1 MIDIQALFNEAINR
15 ERQDSV
21 SVDGIEYKIN
31 THYTPWLG
39 FGDKYTDY
47 KNGKNTD
54 IRRFDFLYKTGRDG
68 EGNWIGDVPPNR
80 ENGLKELVKFY
91 KEPFNGY
98 EGYRKMV
105 ECAGCEIFEPFIK
118 RYEIDLTMDDI
129 HFHLYSNIIIS
140 LIENG
145 VIENNSLYLVDDL

>member
-1 MIDIQALFNEAINR
+1 MIDIQALFNEALNK

-21 SVDGIEYKIN
+21 SVDGVEYKIN
-31 THYTPWLG
+31 THYAHWLA
-39 FGDKYTDY
+39 FGKEYKDY
-47 KNGKNTD
+47 KSRKNTD
-54 IRRFDFLYKTGRDG
+54 IKKLDFIYKTGRDN

-80 ENGLKELVKFY
+80 ENGLKELIKFY

-105 ECAGCEIFEPFIK
+105 ECASLEIFEPFVK
-118 RYEIDLTMDDI
+118 RYGIDLTMDNI
-129 HFHLYSNIIIS
+129 HFHLFSNIIIS